1 MIMTMF
7 REFSFSKLGVLL
19 ALFSLSAMMSC
30 KKDKD
35 DDNELPPQE
44 IVTYDTSGITG
55 QLTVKTFYLDN
66 NNNQVPA
73 YSTVVCLYANYD
85 DIQVDKTNS
94 TNDLA
99 IYRLITESNDNEAY
113 FGYINYGNYY
123 VWASATINGVYYE
136 RISIVQVRP
145 NREEVLNLTMLPSSQ

>member
-1 MIMTMF
+1 MLKNNILL
-7 REFSFSKLGVLL
+7 RYNVLL
-19 ALFSLSAMMSC
+19 IVAFSLLTASAC

-35 DDNELPPQE
+35 NDDELPPQE

-55 QLTVKTFYLDN
+55 QLLVKTYYLDN

-73 YSTVVCLYANYD
+73 YSTVVYLYANYD

-99 IYRLITESNDNEAY
+99 IYRLITAGDNNEAY

-123 VWASATINGVYYE
+123 VWANATINGTYYE

-145 NREEVLNLTMLPSSQ
+145 DREEVLNITMLPSSQ

>member
-1 MIMTMF
+1 MLRNNNLFKINFLLIAMF
-7 REFSFSKLGVLL
+7 SAV
-19 ALFSLSAMMSC
+19 AMMSC

-35 DDNELPPQE
+35 NDDELPPQE

-55 QLTVKTFYLDN
+55 QLLVKTYYLDN

-73 YSTVVCLYANYD
+73 YSTVVYLYADYD
-85 DIQVDKTNS
+85 DIQIDKTNS

-99 IYRLITESNDNEAY
+99 IYRLITASDNNEAY

-123 VWASATINGVYYE
+123 VWANATINGTYYE

-145 NREEVLNLTMLPSSQ
+145 NREEVLNITMLPSSK